1 MKLPT
6 LLLAIVFALTSLP
19 SRLPAASV
27 EDGLI
32 AGAKKEGALVLYLS
46 TNLTDANGLVQL
58 YKSKYPF
65 VNVDMFRADNEKL
78 LNRVLTESATNKFNG
93 DAIMIS
99 SFEVRVLLQKS
110 FYSAMSRHTLNIILK
125 VSPTKTAIG
134 PAFIRYLGSLP
145 TTPS

>member
-6 LLLAIVFALTSLP
+6 LLLAIVFGLTSLP
-19 SRLPAASV
+19 SHLPAASV

-46 TNLTDANGLVQL
+46 TNLTDANGLAQL

-99 SFEVRVLLQKS
+99 SFEVRVLLQKKAS
-110 FYSAMSRHTLNIILK
+110 TALCLATRSIL
-125 VSPTKTAIG
+125 S
-134 PAFIRYLGSLP
+134 
-145 TTPS
+145 